1 MRYIRDKSG
10 RFAMRP
16 HYELHELDEE
26 CEKII
31 SEFSRQIHGEL
42 ILPIPTDTLT
52 KLVERDTSDLDLF
65 SDLKSEGPDVEGVT
79 DFLANQEPRVRIAA
93 QLSEGHSDHRLR
105 TTLTHE
111 YVHVKFHNFLWQLDA
126 ATPVL
131 DEQLARKISPK
142 CKRDRILNAPV
153 VDWMEWQ
160 AGYGSGAVL
169 MPVTR
174 VKNLVGAF
182 FDQRKLFGPIMVTS
196 EDAGALLDAM
206 KVAFGVSRDAARV
219 RLLKLGLLTE
229 RNLGESLF

>member
-1 MRYIRDKSG
+1 
-10 RFAMRP
+10 MRP

-31 SEFSRQIHGEL
+31 SDFSRQIHGDL

-52 KLVERDTSDLDLF
+52 KLVERDASDLDLF
-65 SDLKSEGPDVEGVT
+65 SDLTTEGPDVDGVT
-79 DFLANQEPRVRIAA
+79 DFLPNQEPRVRISAE
-93 QLSEGHSDHRLR
+93 LSEGRSDHRLR

-131 DEQLARKISPK
+131 NEQLARKISPK

-160 AGYGSGAVL
+160 AGYGSGALL

-174 VKNLVGAF
+174 VKNLVGTF
-182 FDQRKLFGPIMVTS
+182 FDQRKLFGPISVNSQDTR
-196 EDAGALLDAM
+196 ALLDTM
-206 KVAFGVSRDAARV
+206 NVAFGVSKDAARV
-219 RLLKLGLLTE
+219 RLLKIGLLS
-229 RNLGESLF
+229 NQDLGESLF